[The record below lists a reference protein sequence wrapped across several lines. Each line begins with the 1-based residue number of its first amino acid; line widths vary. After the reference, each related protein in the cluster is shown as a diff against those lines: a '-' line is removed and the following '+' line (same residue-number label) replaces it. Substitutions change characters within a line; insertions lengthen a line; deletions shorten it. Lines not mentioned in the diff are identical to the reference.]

1 MITGTI
7 LLRAIAL
14 MHTIAAMRA
23 TAQVRTFALAC
34 MLLAAALA
42 HSAHAAEFSAEIV
55 SRDAAGSPLAKPA
68 KIFVSNR
75 LVRIETTEAADG
87 FFLIDADTDVARF
100 ILPKLHAIMD
110 ARQSSRFT
118 QTFVA
123 VDADDPCR
131 QWQAAA
137 TNARG
142 GASTGWHCE
151 KLEERATGG
160 RSLVGYRVADADAP
174 ATLLWVDA
182 ALNFPVKLSA
192 ADGSSAALEHIR
204 IEAQPA
210 ELFTVPAGFHRFDP
224 QALIERIKHSD
235 VWVNP

>member
-1 MITGTI
+1 VLI
-7 LLRAIAL
+7 
-14 MHTIAAMRA
+14 RA
-23 TAQVRTFALAC
+23 TALTCILS
-34 MLLAAALA
+34 AAGALA
-42 HSAHAAEFSAEIV
+42 HPAHAAEFSAEIV

-68 KIFVSNR
+68 KIYVSNR
-75 LVRIETTEAADG
+75 VVRIETTEAADG
-87 FFLIDADTDVARF
+87 FFLIDADTGVARF

-118 QTFVA
+118 QAFVA

-131 QWQAAA
+131 QWRAAA

-142 GASTGWHCE
+142 SASAGWHCE
-151 KLEERATGG
+151 KLEERAADG
-160 RSLVGYRVADADAP
+160 RNLAGYRVADADAA
-174 ATLLWVDA
+174 ATLWVDA